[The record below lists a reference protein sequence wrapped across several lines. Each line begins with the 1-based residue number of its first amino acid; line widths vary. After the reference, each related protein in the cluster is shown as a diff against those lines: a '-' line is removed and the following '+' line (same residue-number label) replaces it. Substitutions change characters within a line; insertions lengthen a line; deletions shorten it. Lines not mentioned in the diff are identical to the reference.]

1 MKNIL
6 ISTIIS
12 TWVVG
17 IAILS
22 VQNATLVSLRFLGMR
37 SADLPAG
44 IVLSLS
50 VAVGLIGGAFVTSM
64 TRARLRRQK
73 NL

>member
-12 TWVVG
+12 AWVVG

-22 VQNATLVSLRFLGMR
+22 VQNATLVSLRFLGMQ

-44 IVLSLS
+44 IVLSVS
-50 VAVGLIGGAFVTSM
+50 VAVGLIGGAFLASM
-64 TRARLRRQK
+64 TRARLKRQK

>member
-1 MKNIL
+1 M
-6 ISTIIS
+6 
-12 TWVVG
+12 
-17 IAILS
+17 
-22 VQNATLVSLRFLGMR
+22 QNATLVSLRFLGMR

-50 VAVGLIGGAFVTSM
+50 VAVGLIGGAVATSM
-64 TRARLRRQK
+64 SRARLKRQK